1 MSCGLDQELSG
12 LRRLPGGGKWGEKLG
27 ELLPQLLL
35 VLLALPLVVWG
46 LGSYSVVN
54 GDEAIYHGIAESM
67 AASGDGFV
75 LELRG
80 QPRPYDTWM
89 NAPLQYWA
97 RALLISV
104 FGSNAWTMRI
114 LSALFAIAA
123 VLATQRLG
131 SFVADRR
138 SGFFS
143 GLALLTTLHF
153 VYLHGARTGEL
164 EPALLFFFALAA
176 LLFMV
181 SLERGGGWWG
191 HHICLFV
198 LFSLKLPI
206 VIVPL
211 AAELAFFALCP
222 RARSG
227 FGAWLKTGLQ
237 LLPLGVAWHLGQTLL
252 RWEEFTAVIADM
264 RANASGASLQGPG
277 ASFYGLARYYGR
289 TLLFGAFPYSLAY
302 PVAIGAVLWSS
313 ERAAAP
319 ERERWRICTLYLLA
333 VLCFFLCIS
342 QHYRWYI
349 MPAYPFLSVF
359 LGAWL
364 SRLFDE
370 RPRPLMLGAVAGV
383 ASLAFW
389 LRAGGPEYNPFA
401 KAAVGIS
408 MRTPW
413 RSLVALPE
421 LDPRLGALLWAL
433 ALGGLFFALR
443 ALLGERFRSIFA
455 ASVALLLLGFGT
467 VRVAL
472 PLAYLGHQSPLSQ
485 IRKELL
491 ARKAAGQP
499 IDYPVALPKAN
510 HFIVLYYFA
519 DDFDVTMKR
528 RPGASP
534 LDVTY
539 LLHAK

>member
-1 MSCGLDQELSG
+1 
-12 LRRLPGGGKWGEKLG
+12 
-27 ELLPQLLL
+27 
-35 VLLALPLVVWG
+35 
-46 LGSYSVVN
+46 
-54 GDEAIYHGIAESM
+54 
-67 AASGDGFV
+67 
-75 LELRG
+75 
-80 QPRPYDTWM
+80 M
-89 NAPLQYWA
+89 NAPIQYWA
-97 RALLISV
+97 RALLVSL
-104 FGSNAWTMRI
+104 FGSNPWTMRI
-114 LSALFAIAA
+114 LSALFGVAA
-123 VLATQRLG
+123 VLMTQRFG
-131 SFVADRR
+131 TIVADRR
-138 SGFFS
+138 SGLFA
-143 GLALLTTLHF
+143 GLALLTTLQF

-164 EPALLFFFALAA
+164 EPALLFFFTLAA

-181 SLERGGGWWG
+181 ALERGGGWWG
-191 HHICLFV
+191 HHVCLFV
-198 LFSLKLPI
+198 LLSLKLPI
-206 VIVPL
+206 VIIPV
-211 AAELAFFALCP
+211 AAELAFFALSA
-222 RARSG
+222 RARES
-227 FGAWLKTGLQ
+227 FGAWVKTGFL
-237 LLPLGVAWHLGQTLL
+237 LLPLGIAWHVGQILAH
-252 RWEEFTAVIADM
+252 WGEFAAVLAEM
-264 RANASGASLQGPG
+264 RANAGG
-277 ASFYGLARYYGR
+277 ASFLAAGTSVLGLARYYAR
-289 TLLFGAFPYSLAY
+289 TVLFGAFPYSLAY
-302 PVAIGAVLWSS
+302 PVAIGAMLWSS
-313 ERAAAP
+313 ERAEAP
-319 ERERWRICTLYLLA
+319 ERERWRVCTLYLLA

-421 LDPRLGALLWAL
+421 LDPRLGALLWAV

-443 ALLGERFRSIFA
+443 ALLGGRFRSLFA
-455 ASVALLLLGFGT
+455 ASAALLLLGFGT

-485 IRKELL
+485 IRQELL

-499 IDYPVALPKAN
+499 IAYPVALPKAN

-528 RPGASP
+528 KPGASP